1 MCVTSYSNSWCF
13 CQFLIYYTHHL
24 LYLPS
29 CYINTFSEQSL
40 ENLSAI
46 MWTRS
51 VLTLILG
58 IIFSADAQ
66 NTTRRE
72 KQLSVFTGH
81 NYKYFVISTKGSNLS
96 FFFTKFCVSKSRALI
111 IISKLSLEQN
121 FPNFPKKNKKNNRI
135 VSSKIGPI
143 F

>member
-1 MCVTSYSNSWCF
+1 
-13 CQFLIYYTHHL
+13 
-24 LYLPS
+24 
-29 CYINTFSEQSL
+29 
-40 ENLSAI
+40 

-81 NYKYFVISTKGSNLS
+81 NYKYFVISTKGSKIYL
-96 FFFTKFCVSKSRALI
+96 FFL
-111 IISKLSLEQN
+111 QN
-121 FPNFPKKNKKNNRI
+121 FVFLK
-135 VSSKIGPI
+135 VEHL
-143 F
+143 